1 MSEKGRHLID
11 HHWRT
16 GRGALFTSLNPATG
30 HVIWEGHAATAQE
43 VDQAVQ
49 AARTAFEPWAGRSL
63 SERIGL
69 LEAFCDQL
77 KAHQTT
83 LAEVIAQ
90 ETGKPLWEALTE
102 VESMLGKVPV
112 SISAYRERTGRHY
125 SDVPGGRSVVRHRP
139 HGVVAVFGPFN
150 FPGHLPNG
158 HIVPA
163 LLAGNTVVFKPSE
176 LTPLVAQKTV
186 ACWQAAGLP
195 PGVINLIQGGRETGS
210 SLAAHPAI
218 DGLFFTGSPATGKAL
233 HRQFAGQPGKILA
246 LEMGGNNPLVV
257 YGVSDLEAAAYH
269 TIQSAFLSAGQRCT
283 CARRLIVPEGVEGDR
298 YIERL
303 CQRMGTL
310 RVGPYTDRPEPFM
323 GPVIN
328 NQAAER
334 LLDTQAS
341 LVAKGGEA
349 LVPMRRLKE
358 GLPFLSPGLM
368 EVTAVIERPDVEA
381 FGPLLQLIRCEDFSA
396 AIEEANRT
404 AYGLSAGLFSDYA
417 ELFDTFYRQIRAG
430 IVNWNRP
437 LTGASSAAPFGG
449 VGDSGNHRPSAY
461 YAADY
466 CAYPVASLEADQLTL
481 PATLSP
487 GIEP

>member
-1 MSEKGRHLID
+1 M
-11 HHWRT
+11 
-16 GRGALFTSLNPATG
+16 
-30 HVIWEGHAATAQE
+30 
-43 VDQAVQ
+43 
-49 AARTAFEPWAGRSL
+49 
-63 SERIGL
+63 
-69 LEAFCDQL
+69 
-77 KAHQTT
+77 
-83 LAEVIAQ
+83 
-90 ETGKPLWEALTE
+90 
-102 VESMLGKVPV
+102 
-112 SISAYRERTGRHY
+112 
-125 SDVPGGRSVVRHRP
+125 VRHRP

-283 CARRLIVPEGVEGDR
+283 CARRLIVPEGAEGDR

-303 CQRMGTL
+303 CQMMGTL
-310 RVGPYTDRPEPFM
+310 RIGPYTDCPEPFM
-323 GPVIN
+323 GPMIN

-341 LVAKGGEA
+341 LVAKGGKA